1 MKEDENILE
10 KAIEA
15 LKNEQIPPG
24 PPQELVDA
32 TVTKLAE
39 TSEQSD
45 EVLLGS
51 RIRIAERF
59 ASVKGI
65 AKFAAAAVLLIGAGY
80 ATGRFSAPSP
90 PDMEQLQAA
99 LEPAIRRNLLDQ
111 IKHDLQSDLAGSYV
125 QLRDDLTAQYRCDL
139 NQFAAYTLT
148 ASGAAT
154 NQLLEE
160 LIESISTAQAQ
171 DRQWVTAA
179 FEQTE
184 LNRLRDNARLS
195 NAFVNFAV
203 RTEDELELTKQGMA
217 QLLSYA
223 RPESLAPK
231 EFGNTNTSIER
242 NKK

>member
-1 MKEDENILE
+1 MEENENTLK
-10 KAIEA
+10 KAVEA
-15 LKNEQIPPG
+15 LKNEQIPPV
-24 PPQELVDA
+24 PPQELVNA
-32 TVTKLAE
+32 TVTRLAE
-39 TSEQSD
+39 TQGQSD
-45 EVLLGS
+45 TLPLGS
-51 RIRIAERF
+51 GIGLVERLR
-59 ASVKGI
+59 AVRGI
-65 AKFAAAAVLLIGAGY
+65 TRFAAAAVLFIVAGY
-80 ATGRFSAPSP
+80 AVGRLSAPRP

-125 QLRDDLTAQYRCDL
+125 QLRDDLTAQYRRDL

-160 LIESISTAQAQ
+160 LIESISMAQTQ

-203 RTEDELELTKQGMA
+203 RTEDELELTKQGMV

-231 EFGNTNTSIER
+231 EFGNTDTSNER

>member
-1 MKEDENILE
+1 MEENENILK

-15 LKNEQIPPG
+15 IKNEQIPPG
-24 PPQELVDA
+24 PPQELVNA
-32 TVTKLAE
+32 TVTRLVE
-39 TSEQSD
+39 TQGQSD
-45 EVLLGS
+45 TLPLGS
-51 RIRIAERF
+51 GIGLVERLR
-59 ASVKGI
+59 AVRGI
-65 AKFAAAAVLLIGAGY
+65 TRFAAAAVLLIVAGY
-80 ATGRFSAPSP
+80 AVGRLSAPRP

-125 QLRDDLTAQYRCDL
+125 QLRDDLTAQYRRDL

-160 LIESISTAQAQ
+160 LIESISMAQTQ

-203 RTEDELELTKQGMA
+203 RTEDELELTKQGMV

-231 EFGNTNTSIER
+231 EFGNTDTSNER